1 MVKRKYISLKELIEN
16 QKNDESHE
24 SSIDRRLNTLGTSIP
39 SISSSI
45 YEKRDFAK
53 EFQVIEFGKISIL
66 FVNITSCTLKY
77 TEYFSSVFSDL
88 IQSGKK
94 KIIVDFSEAYIIDS
108 TFIGVLVKAFRT
120 ILISGGIIKLVV
132 NSREIGE
139 NAPVKKSLERV
150 FNYFPDIQSCME
162 SFDKPGAWN
171 SLNTFISNR
180 EINILNN

>member
-1 MVKRKYISLKELIEN
+1 MVKRRYISLKELIDS
-16 QKNDESHE
+16 QKKIETQLPK
-24 SSIDRRLNTLGTSIP
+24 IDRPFNNAGASVTSI
-39 SISSSI
+39 I

-53 EFQVIEFGKISIL
+53 EFQVIEFEKISIL

-77 TEYFSSVFSDL
+77 TEKFSSVFSNL

-94 KIIVDFSEAYIIDS
+94 KIIVDFSEVCIIDS

-120 ILISGGIIKLVV
+120 TLISGGIIKLVV
-132 NSREIGE
+132 KSGDFGE
-139 NAPVKKSLERV
+139 NTPVKKSLERV
-150 FNYFPDIQSCME
+150 FNYFTDIQSCME
-162 SFDKPGAWN
+162 SFEKPGSWN